1 MDKEVL
7 FRDDSLHE
15 DVLFKC
21 IEESEPEKAFS
32 ENSETNSSLN
42 LTNENVKK
50 INTNK
55 KHQNYINLDDEF
67 SDRGRPQN

>member
-21 IEESEPEKAFS
+21 IEESESENEFS
-32 ENSETNSSLN
+32 ENSEKNSSLD

-50 INTNK
+50 INKNK
-55 KHQNYINLDDEF
+55 KHQNYINF
-67 SDRGRPQN
+67 R